1 MQFVSILK
9 YVLIYLLVTIS
20 LFSNEDVIIRELYTH
35 THMYVCVCVY
45 IHTHKYTHK
54 YIHIYILKLGIH

>member
-35 THMYVCVCVY
+35 INTYMYLH
-45 IHTHKYTHK
+45 IHTHK
-54 YIHIYILKLGIH
+54 YIHIYILKSGIH